1 MSDSAS
7 LANLNDIVLAPLP
20 PWWPAA
26 PGWYA
31 LAFVL
36 LIIII
41 WSIYRI
47 WHRYHRNRYRRAAM
61 AELVQIEAEQDA
73 HAASRLP
80 ALLKR
85 TALHAY
91 SREQVAALSGEQWR
105 GFLDQ
110 HCQSAP
116 FKGEAG
122 DLLTKLAYHPD
133 AIKKSD
139 LQLLLNSARIWVKH
153 HRVEPC

>member
-7 LANLNDIVLAPLP
+7 LANLNDIVLVPPPL
-20 PWWPAA
+20 WWPPA

-31 LAFVL
+31 LALAL

-41 WSIYRI
+41 WSIYRS
-47 WHRYHRNRYRRAAM
+47 WHRYHNNRYRRAAM
-61 AELVQIEAEQDA
+61 AELKKIETEQDA
-73 HAASRLP
+73 YVASSLP

-91 SREQVAALSGEQWR
+91 PREQVAALSCGQWR

-110 HCQSAP
+110 NCASEP

-122 DLLTKLAYHPD
+122 DLLTKLAYHPG
-133 AIKKSD
+133 AIKNSD
-139 LQLLLNSARIWVKH
+139 LQLLLYSSKDWIKH
-153 HRVEPC
+153 HRAELC

>member
-1 MSDSAS
+1 MNDSAS
-7 LANLNDIVLAPLP
+7 LTNLNDIVLLPPP
-20 PWWPAA
+20 PWWLAA

-31 LAFVL
+31 LALVL
-36 LIIII
+36 LIIFI
-41 WSIYRI
+41 WSIYRL
-47 WHRYHRNRYRRAAM
+47 WHLYYSNRYRRAALS
-61 AELVQIEAEQDA
+61 ELTQIEAEQDA
-73 HAASRLP
+73 HTTSRLP

-110 HCQSAP
+110 HCESKP
-116 FKGEAG
+116 FKAEAG

-133 AIKKSD
+133 ATRKSD
-139 LQLLLNSARIWVKH
+139 LQPLLNSARVWIKR

>member
-1 MSDSAS
+1 MNDQAS
-7 LANLNDIVLAPLP
+7 LANLNDIVLIPPP
-20 PWWPAA
+20 PWWPPA

-31 LAFVL
+31 LAFAL
-36 LIIII
+36 LIILI
-41 WSIYRI
+41 WSIYHL
-47 WHRYHRNRYRRAAM
+47 WHRYHSNRYRRAAM
-61 AELVQIEAEQDA
+61 AELTQIETEQSA
-73 HAASRLP
+73 HAASLLP

-91 SREQVAALSGEQWR
+91 PREQVAALSGEQWR

-110 HCQSAP
+110 HCASEP

-133 AIKKSD
+133 AIKRSD
-139 LQLLLNSARIWVKH
+139 LQPLLNSAKFWIKH
-153 HRVEPC
+153 HRAELC

>member
-7 LANLNDIVLAPLP
+7 LTNLNDIVIVPPP
-20 PWWPAA
+20 PWWPPA

-31 LAFVL
+31 LAFVS

-41 WSIYRI
+41 WSIYRL
-47 WHRYHRNRYRRAAM
+47 WHRYHSNRYRRAAM
-61 AELVQIEAEQDA
+61 AELAQIETEQDA
-73 HAASRLP
+73 HAVSLLP

-110 HCQSAP
+110 HCESEP

-133 AIKKSD
+133 AIKLPD
-139 LQLLLNSARIWVKH
+139 LQPLLNGVRVWIKH
-153 HRVEPC
+153 HRAESC